1 LVSTHFHGGC
11 EIRSCVRDWYDD
23 GDASPDSAQVN
34 DQRVVVLESSLMAF
48 VTVLYV
54 ADICGRPGRQATAHL
69 VKPLREKYGV
79 DYVIANS
86 ENAAGGFG
94 ITPEM
99 AKKMFAY
106 GVDLQTSGN
115 HIWDRYDI
123 VRYLYQKPK
132 LLRPANFPEEAP
144 GQGWYLEDVGGVKI
158 GVINLQGR
166 TYMKDIDCPFKV
178 GKHLVYRLR
187 EQTKVIFVD
196 FHAEATSEKQA
207 MWHYLDGMVS
217 AVIGSH
223 THVQT
228 ADETISPNGTAY
240 LTDAG
245 MTGPFDSVIGMQKE
259 PSIERFVTGM
269 PKRFTTAT
277 DDVKLSG
284 VVLRISAE
292 SGRTE
297 SIERIRYDFD
307 LDTFKPEDIVPAVSE
322 TENEADESY
331 DESYDESQS
340 DNEEELQG

>member
-1 LVSTHFHGGC
+1 
-11 EIRSCVRDWYDD
+11 
-23 GDASPDSAQVN
+23 
-34 DQRVVVLESSLMAF
+34 
-48 VTVLYV
+48 V

-178 GKHLVYRLR
+178 GRHLVYRLR

-277 DDVKLSG
+277 EDVKLSG

-292 SGRTE
+292 TGRTE

-322 TENEADESY
+322 TESETDESY

-340 DNEEELQG
+340 DNEEELQE